1 MMASRALPLAIIGGL
16 GAGLLFAAMLTGTF
30 GGMILFWMA
39 PLPLFAVGLRLGI
52 RPVAFAGLAGTVAV
66 AIGDPTLGLV
76 FAAMVALPVLLLTGL
91 ALAVPPPRRAEAL
104 VVGLGGLGVAFFAV
118 ACLLSV
124 DQDGGLQGVFT
135 STMRDAADQAAQQF
149 PDVPGIP
156 AEWLD
161 GIGLWLPGFLLALWL
176 VIFAGNGIL
185 AQGLLGRFGGGLV
198 PSPLIASIALPQ
210 GVGIAFVVCVA
221 AAALGSGWIA
231 FAGWNLA
238 QILSVPLV
246 FGGLGVIH
254 ALLARHPAR
263 AALLAA
269 FYAVILGFGF
279 TIALVVALGLIE
291 QWVGLRQR
299 FAPAPGQGEE

>member
-39 PLPLFAVGLRLGI
+39 PLPLFVVGLRLGI
-52 RPVAFAGLAGTVAV
+52 RPVAFAGLAGTIAVAV
-66 AIGDPTLGLV
+66 GDQTLGLV
-76 FAAMVALPVLLLTGL
+76 FAALVALPVLLLTGL
-91 ALAVPPPRRAEAL
+91 ALAVPPPRRAAAL
-104 VVGLGGLGVAFFAV
+104 AAGLGGLGVGLFAV
-118 ACLLSV
+118 ACLLSAN
-124 DQDGGLQGVFT
+124 QDGGLQGVFT
-135 STMRDAADQAAQQF
+135 STIREAADQAALQF
-149 PDVPGIP
+149 PDMPGIP
-156 AEWLD
+156 AELLD
-161 GIGLWLPGFLLALWL
+161 GIGMWLPGFLLALWL

-185 AQGLLGRFGGGLV
+185 AQGLLGRFGGGLI
-198 PSPLIASIALPQ
+198 PTPLIASIAVPRVA
-210 GVGIAFVVCVA
+210 GAAFVACVA

-246 FGGLGVIH
+246 FGGLGVVH

-263 AALLAA
+263 AGLLAA

-279 TIALVVALGLIE
+279 PIVLVVALGLIE

-299 FAPAPGQGEE
+299 IAPAPGQGEE